1 MDFQNTAWRLK
12 NKRKRKNNVPR
23 GIYVADQISILMI
36 ISYLQREI
44 YENYNCLW
52 LGGVGI

>member
-23 GIYVADQISILMI
+23 GIYVADQISMMI